1 MIFYLTKLYNGIL
14 FLIYPVYLQVSL
26 FYQYLFTYSRD
37 PITFITFNPFTSFA
51 NSVKSNVP
59 ELSTLLCFPRGE
71 KELMIVTGQW
81 FEKCTVTVVLL
92 FIMLYC
98 FT

>member
-1 MIFYLTKLYNGIL
+1 MVFYLTKLHNDIL
-14 FLIYPVYLQVSL
+14 LLIYPLYLQVSL

-59 ELSTLLCFPRGE
+59 ELSTLLCFPHWE
-71 KELMIVTGQW
+71 KELTIVTGQW
-81 FEKCTVTVVLL
+81 FEKSTVTVVLL
-92 FIMLYC
+92 IIMLC